1 MKLLATFKHIS
12 SKNADYGA
20 AEAYLTFEHDE
31 FTMKPT
37 LDENGRLVPREGYRL
52 ATLNCGEED
61 FAVACLRS
69 NLRYGKNQK
78 REDVKSHHYIISFD
92 PRDGTDNGLTVDKA
106 QSLGEEFCNEHFP
119 GHQAIVCT
127 HPDGH
132 NHSGNIHVHIVINS
146 LRIEAVPLLPYMDR
160 PADTKDGCKHR
171 CTDAAMEYFKSEVM
185 EMCHRENLY
194 QIDLLHGSKNRVTER
209 EYWAQKKGQLAL
221 DKENAAREATGQPT
235 KPTKFETDKAKLRR
249 TIRQALSQA
258 GSFDEFSS
266 LLLREGVTVK
276 ESRGRLSYLT
286 PDRTKPI
293 TARKLGDDFDKALS
307 GVEAVFVDENR
318 INSLTDGKASV
329 ALKDYAGTEKQVS
342 IYAKD
347 YAGNRSDA
355 VKLDNPYYKE
365 PAPEK
370 KPAVA
375 APQSPSGTQ
384 TKPPKEEKPSGSN
397 VATPSGGGN
406 SSGSDNSTG
415 QQENTSAVPEGAFT
429 PEGTGTV
436 QDNISGTD
444 GEKQFYTITTDAG
457 NVFYLVID
465 GKREDNNVYFLNGV
479 TESDLMALAE
489 KNNGSMSM
497 IPQEESCS
505 CTEKCEAGKVN
516 TGCPVCKNDL
526 NGCKGKEKPT
536 ETEKP
541 AEPEKPKKETG
552 SVGTILFILVALL
565 AVGGIGYYVKIVRP
579 KQQAEDDAEFEDDG
593 YGEGFDPD
601 EAYGEPEYLSEDD
614 FDDKDSK

>member
-1 MKLLATFKHIS
+1 MATFKHIS

-146 LRIEAVPLLPYMDR
+146 LRIEAVSLLPYMDR

-171 CTDAAMEYFKSEVM
+171 CTDATMEYFKSEVM

-293 TARKLGDDFDKALS
+293 TARKLGDDFDKAAVLALLTQNAHRAAEQTTAIPEYPHTQKERLREEKTAKTAPADNTLQRMVDREAKRAEGKGVGYDRWASLHNLKQMAATHNFLMENELLDLDKLDAAVESSRKALSEARESLRGIEQSISDKKSLRKVVNDYRRTRPTIDAHKKLS
-307 GVEAVFVDENR
+307 GRKAENYRQSHEAEFIIYEAALRQLKV
-318 INSLTDGKASV
+318 LAPGKKLPATSKLNTEIE
-329 ALKDYAGTEKQVS
+329 ALISEKNAA
-342 IYAKD
+342 YNTYRTAKAE
-347 YAGNRSDA
+347 YEQLATAKRNAEQILHG
-355 VKLDNPYYKE
+355 
-365 PAPEK
+365 
-370 KPAVA
+370 
-375 APQSPSGTQ
+375 
-384 TKPPKEEKPSGSN
+384 
-397 VATPSGGGN
+397 TPSR
-406 SSGSDNSTG
+406 
-415 QQENTSAVPEGAFT
+415 QKKHEQE
-429 PEGTGTV
+429 
-436 QDNISGTD
+436 
-444 GEKQFYTITTDAG
+444 
-457 NVFYLVID
+457 
-465 GKREDNNVYFLNGV
+465 R
-479 TESDLMALAE
+479 
-489 KNNGSMSM
+489 
-497 IPQEESCS
+497 
-505 CTEKCEAGKVN
+505 
-516 TGCPVCKNDL
+516 
-526 NGCKGKEKPT
+526 
-536 ETEKP
+536 
-541 AEPEKPKKETG
+541 
-552 SVGTILFILVALL
+552 
-565 AVGGIGYYVKIVRP
+565 
-579 KQQAEDDAEFEDDG
+579 
-593 YGEGFDPD
+593 
-601 EAYGEPEYLSEDD
+601 
-614 FDDKDSK
+614 

>member
-1 MKLLATFKHIS
+1 MATFKHIS

-258 GSFDEFSS
+258 ASFDEFSS

-293 TARKLGDDFDKALS
+293 TARKLGDDFDKAAVLALLTQNAHRAAEQTTAIPEYPHTQKERLREEKTAKTAPADNTLQRMVDREAKRAEGKGVGYDRWASLHNLKQMAATHNFLMENELLDLDKLDAAVESSRKALSEARESLRGIEQSISDKKSLRKVVNDYRRTRPTIDAHKKLS
-307 GVEAVFVDENR
+307 GRKAENYRQSHEAEFIIYEAALRQLKVLAPGKKLPATSKLNTEIEALISEKNAAYNTYRTAKAEYRAAGKYAGRYAVFQYPLEAV
-318 INSLTDGKASV
+318 
-329 ALKDYAGTEKQVS
+329 LKIAE
-342 IYAKD
+342 I
-347 YAGNRSDA
+347 RRHF
-355 VKLDNPYYKE
+355 
-365 PAPEK
+365 
-370 KPAVA
+370 A
-375 APQSPSGTQ
+375 A
-384 TKPPKEEKPSGSN
+384 
-397 VATPSGGGN
+397 
-406 SSGSDNSTG
+406 
-415 QQENTSAVPEGAFT
+415 
-429 PEGTGTV
+429 
-436 QDNISGTD
+436 
-444 GEKQFYTITTDAG
+444 
-457 NVFYLVID
+457 
-465 GKREDNNVYFLNGV
+465 
-479 TESDLMALAE
+479 
-489 KNNGSMSM
+489 
-497 IPQEESCS
+497 
-505 CTEKCEAGKVN
+505 
-516 TGCPVCKNDL
+516 
-526 NGCKGKEKPT
+526 
-536 ETEKP
+536 
-541 AEPEKPKKETG
+541 
-552 SVGTILFILVALL
+552 
-565 AVGGIGYYVKIVRP
+565 
-579 KQQAEDDAEFEDDG
+579 
-593 YGEGFDPD
+593 
-601 EAYGEPEYLSEDD
+601 
-614 FDDKDSK
+614 

>member
-1 MKLLATFKHIS
+1 MATFKHIS

-92 PRDGTDNGLTVDKA
+92 PRDGTDNGLTIDKA

-258 GSFDEFSS
+258 GSFDEFAS

-293 TARKLGDDFDKALS
+293 TARKLGDDFDKAAVLALLTQNAHRAAEQTTAIPEYPHTQKERLREEKTAKTAPADNTLQRMVDREAKRAEGKGVGYDRWASLHNLKQMAATHNFLMENELLDLDKLDAAVESSRKALSEARESLRGIEQSISDKKSLRKVVNDYRRTRPTIDAHKKLS
-307 GVEAVFVDENR
+307 GRKAENYRQSHEAEFIIYEAALRQLKV
-318 INSLTDGKASV
+318 LAPGKKLPATSKLNTEIE
-329 ALKDYAGTEKQVS
+329 ALISEKNAA
-342 IYAKD
+342 YNTYRTAKAE
-347 YAGNRSDA
+347 YEQLATAKRNAEQILHG
-355 VKLDNPYYKE
+355 
-365 PAPEK
+365 
-370 KPAVA
+370 
-375 APQSPSGTQ
+375 
-384 TKPPKEEKPSGSN
+384 
-397 VATPSGGGN
+397 TPSR
-406 SSGSDNSTG
+406 
-415 QQENTSAVPEGAFT
+415 QKKHEQE
-429 PEGTGTV
+429 
-436 QDNISGTD
+436 
-444 GEKQFYTITTDAG
+444 
-457 NVFYLVID
+457 
-465 GKREDNNVYFLNGV
+465 R
-479 TESDLMALAE
+479 
-489 KNNGSMSM
+489 
-497 IPQEESCS
+497 
-505 CTEKCEAGKVN
+505 
-516 TGCPVCKNDL
+516 
-526 NGCKGKEKPT
+526 
-536 ETEKP
+536 
-541 AEPEKPKKETG
+541 
-552 SVGTILFILVALL
+552 
-565 AVGGIGYYVKIVRP
+565 
-579 KQQAEDDAEFEDDG
+579 
-593 YGEGFDPD
+593 
-601 EAYGEPEYLSEDD
+601 
-614 FDDKDSK
+614 

>member
-1 MKLLATFKHIS
+1 MRLKKL
-12 SKNADYGA
+12 
-20 AEAYLTFEHDE
+20 
-31 FTMKPT
+31 
-37 LDENGRLVPREGYRL
+37 
-52 ATLNCGEED
+52 
-61 FAVACLRS
+61 
-69 NLRYGKNQK
+69 
-78 REDVKSHHYIISFD
+78 
-92 PRDGTDNGLTVDKA
+92 
-106 QSLGEEFCNEHFP
+106 
-119 GHQAIVCT
+119 
-127 HPDGH
+127 
-132 NHSGNIHVHIVINS
+132 
-146 LRIEAVPLLPYMDR
+146 
-160 PADTKDGCKHR
+160 
-171 CTDAAMEYFKSEVM
+171 
-185 EMCHRENLY
+185 
-194 QIDLLHGSKNRVTER
+194 
-209 EYWAQKKGQLAL
+209 
-221 DKENAAREATGQPT
+221 
-235 KPTKFETDKAKLRR
+235 
-249 TIRQALSQA
+249 
-258 GSFDEFSS
+258 S
-266 LLLREGVTVK
+266 LLLALTLLVSVSALPVTAHAGGSKDTTPPTLTASMEGDALK
-276 ESRGRLSYLT
+276 IESS
-286 PDRTKPI
+286 
-293 TARKLGDDFDKALS
+293 DDLS

-347 YAGNRSDA
+347 YAGNRSDV

-370 KPAVA
+370 KPAAA

-397 VATPSGGGN
+397 AATPSGGGN

-415 QQENTSAVPEGAFT
+415 QQENTSAIPEGAFT

-497 IPQEESCS
+497 IPQEESCN

-536 ETEKP
+536 ETENRLNRKSRRKRP
-541 AEPEKPKKETG
+541 AVSARSCLSLLPYLRSAG
-552 SVGTILFILVALL
+552 SVTM
-565 AVGGIGYYVKIVRP
+565 
-579 KQQAEDDAEFEDDG
+579 
-593 YGEGFDPD
+593 
-601 EAYGEPEYLSEDD
+601 
-614 FDDKDSK
+614 

>member
-1 MKLLATFKHIS
+1 MGVTEKQLKRYSARVRRQRRLRRLTLAALALLAVFLLVDRNFRPLVFSLAEARSAAMATRAL
-12 SKNADYGA
+12 NAALTEALEDGVDYDDLMNVRMDDGGQVSLLSANTMRMNALAERAGDAALRKLETVSAQKVDVPLGA
-20 AEAYLTFEHDE
+20 A
-31 FTMKPT
+31 
-37 LDENGRLVPREGYRL
+37 L
-52 ATLNCGEED
+52 A
-61 FAVACLRS
+61 
-69 NLRYGKNQK
+69 
-78 REDVKSHHYIISFD
+78 
-92 PRDGTDNGLTVDKA
+92 
-106 QSLGEEFCNEHFP
+106 
-119 GHQAIVCT
+119 
-127 HPDGH
+127 
-132 NHSGNIHVHIVINS
+132 
-146 LRIEAVPLLPYMDR
+146 
-160 PADTKDGCKHR
+160 
-171 CTDAAMEYFKSEVM
+171 AA
-185 EMCHRENLY
+185 L
-194 QIDLLHGSKNRVTER
+194 
-209 EYWAQKKGQLAL
+209 
-221 DKENAAREATGQPT
+221 
-235 KPTKFETDKAKLRR
+235 
-249 TIRQALSQA
+249 
-258 GSFDEFSS
+258 S
-266 LLLREGVTVK
+266 LLLALTLLVSVSALPVTAHAGGSKDTTPPTLTASLEGDALK
-276 ESRGRLSYLT
+276 IESS
-286 PDRTKPI
+286 
-293 TARKLGDDFDKALS
+293 DDLS

-370 KPAVA
+370 KPAAA

-526 NGCKGKEKPT
+526 NGCKGKEKPA

-552 SVGTILFILVALL
+552 SVGTILFILAALL

>member
-160 PADTKDGCKHR
+160 PADTKCGIKHR

>member
-1 MKLLATFKHIS
+1 MATFKHIS

-235 KPTKFETDKAKLRR
+235 KPTTFETDKAKLRR

-258 GSFDEFSS
+258 GSFDEFAS

-293 TARKLGDDFDKALS
+293 TARKLGDDFDKAAVLALLTQNAHRAAEQTTAIPEYPHTQKERLREEKTAKTAPADNTLQRMVDREAKRAEGKGVGYDRWASLHNLKQMAATHNFLMENELLDLDKLDAAVESSRKALSEARESLRGIEQSISDKKSLRKVVNDYRRTRPTIDAHKKLS
-307 GVEAVFVDENR
+307 GRKAENYRQSHEAEFIIYEAALRQLKV
-318 INSLTDGKASV
+318 LAPGKKLPATSKLNTEIE
-329 ALKDYAGTEKQVS
+329 ALISEKNAA
-342 IYAKD
+342 YNTYRTAKAE
-347 YAGNRSDA
+347 YEQLATAKRNAEQILHG
-355 VKLDNPYYKE
+355 
-365 PAPEK
+365 
-370 KPAVA
+370 
-375 APQSPSGTQ
+375 
-384 TKPPKEEKPSGSN
+384 
-397 VATPSGGGN
+397 TPSR
-406 SSGSDNSTG
+406 
-415 QQENTSAVPEGAFT
+415 QKKHEQE
-429 PEGTGTV
+429 
-436 QDNISGTD
+436 
-444 GEKQFYTITTDAG
+444 
-457 NVFYLVID
+457 
-465 GKREDNNVYFLNGV
+465 R
-479 TESDLMALAE
+479 
-489 KNNGSMSM
+489 
-497 IPQEESCS
+497 
-505 CTEKCEAGKVN
+505 
-516 TGCPVCKNDL
+516 
-526 NGCKGKEKPT
+526 
-536 ETEKP
+536 
-541 AEPEKPKKETG
+541 
-552 SVGTILFILVALL
+552 
-565 AVGGIGYYVKIVRP
+565 
-579 KQQAEDDAEFEDDG
+579 
-593 YGEGFDPD
+593 
-601 EAYGEPEYLSEDD
+601 
-614 FDDKDSK
+614 

>member
-1 MKLLATFKHIS
+1 MRLKKL
-12 SKNADYGA
+12 
-20 AEAYLTFEHDE
+20 
-31 FTMKPT
+31 
-37 LDENGRLVPREGYRL
+37 
-52 ATLNCGEED
+52 
-61 FAVACLRS
+61 
-69 NLRYGKNQK
+69 
-78 REDVKSHHYIISFD
+78 
-92 PRDGTDNGLTVDKA
+92 
-106 QSLGEEFCNEHFP
+106 
-119 GHQAIVCT
+119 
-127 HPDGH
+127 
-132 NHSGNIHVHIVINS
+132 
-146 LRIEAVPLLPYMDR
+146 
-160 PADTKDGCKHR
+160 
-171 CTDAAMEYFKSEVM
+171 
-185 EMCHRENLY
+185 
-194 QIDLLHGSKNRVTER
+194 
-209 EYWAQKKGQLAL
+209 
-221 DKENAAREATGQPT
+221 
-235 KPTKFETDKAKLRR
+235 
-249 TIRQALSQA
+249 
-258 GSFDEFSS
+258 S
-266 LLLREGVTVK
+266 LLLALTLLVSVSALPVTAHAGGSKDTTPPTLTASLEGDALK
-276 ESRGRLSYLT
+276 IESS
-286 PDRTKPI
+286 
-293 TARKLGDDFDKALS
+293 DDLS

-355 VKLDNPYYKE
+355 IKLDNPYYKE

-370 KPAVA
+370 KPAAA

-516 TGCPVCKNDL
+516 T
-526 NGCKGKEKPT
+526 
-536 ETEKP
+536 EKP

-552 SVGTILFILVALL
+552 SVGTILFILAALL

>member
-1 MKLLATFKHIS
+1 MATFKHIS

-20 AEAYLTFEHDE
+20 AEQYLTFEHDE

-37 LDENGRLVPREGYRL
+37 LDENGRLVPREDYRL
-52 ATLNCGEED
+52 ATLNCGDED
-61 FAVACLRS
+61 FAVACMRS

-106 QSLGEEFCNEHFP
+106 QSLGEEFCKEHFP

-160 PADTKDGCKHR
+160 PADTKCGMKHR

-258 GSFDEFSS
+258 ASFDEFSS

-293 TARKLGDDFDKALS
+293 TARKLGDDFDKAAVLALLTQNARRAAEKTTPIPEYPHTQKERLREEKAAKTTPADNTLQRMVDREAKRAEGKGVGYDRWASLHNLKQMAATHNFLMENELLDLDKLDAAVESSRKALSEARESLRGIEQSISDKKSLRKVVNDYRRTRPTIDAHKKLS
-307 GVEAVFVDENR
+307 GRKAENYRQSHEAEFIIYEAALRQLKV
-318 INSLTDGKASV
+318 LAPGKKLPATSKLNTEIE
-329 ALKDYAGTEKQVS
+329 ALISEKNAAYNTYRTAKAEHEQLATAKRNTEQ
-342 IYAKD
+342 ILH
-347 YAGNRSDA
+347 G
-355 VKLDNPYYKE
+355 
-365 PAPEK
+365 
-370 KPAVA
+370 
-375 APQSPSGTQ
+375 
-384 TKPPKEEKPSGSN
+384 
-397 VATPSGGGN
+397 TPSR
-406 SSGSDNSTG
+406 
-415 QQENTSAVPEGAFT
+415 QKKHEQE
-429 PEGTGTV
+429 
-436 QDNISGTD
+436 
-444 GEKQFYTITTDAG
+444 
-457 NVFYLVID
+457 
-465 GKREDNNVYFLNGV
+465 R
-479 TESDLMALAE
+479 
-489 KNNGSMSM
+489 
-497 IPQEESCS
+497 
-505 CTEKCEAGKVN
+505 
-516 TGCPVCKNDL
+516 
-526 NGCKGKEKPT
+526 
-536 ETEKP
+536 
-541 AEPEKPKKETG
+541 
-552 SVGTILFILVALL
+552 
-565 AVGGIGYYVKIVRP
+565 
-579 KQQAEDDAEFEDDG
+579 
-593 YGEGFDPD
+593 
-601 EAYGEPEYLSEDD
+601 
-614 FDDKDSK
+614 